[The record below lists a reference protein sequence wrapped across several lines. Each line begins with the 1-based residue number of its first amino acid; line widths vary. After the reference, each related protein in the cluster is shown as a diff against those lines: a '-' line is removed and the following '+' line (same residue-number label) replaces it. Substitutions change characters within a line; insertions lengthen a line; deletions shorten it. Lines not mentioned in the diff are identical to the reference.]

1 MEMNKENKIFEEV
14 EKTLNAIDE
23 LPNLEANPFL
33 FTRIKA
39 RIVNESIKQ
48 VGEEKTDFV
57 LKPVTLALL
66 LVINIVTAVYFIG
79 FGSSSTSNTSIVET
93 LKQEY
98 GVTQIQSDNYNLE

>member
-1 MEMNKENKIFEEV
+1 MNKEDKILAEV
-14 EKTLNAIDE
+14 EKTLNAIDA

-39 RIVNESIKQ
+39 RIENESIKHA
-48 VGEEKTDFV
+48 GKEKTDFV

-66 LVINIVTAVYFIG
+66 LVINIITAVYFIG
-79 FGSSSTSNTSIVET
+79 FESSSTTETSVVDT
-93 LKQEY
+93 MKQEY

>member
-1 MEMNKENKIFEEV
+1 MNKEDKILSEV
-14 EKTLNAIDE
+14 EKTLNAIDS
-23 LPNLEANPFL
+23 LPNLDANPFL

-39 RIVNESIKQ
+39 RIENESIKHAGK
-48 VGEEKTDFV
+48 VKTDFV
-57 LKPVTLALL
+57 FKPVTLALL

-98 GVTQIQSDNYNLE
+98 GIAQTQSDNYNLE